1 MSSLKETTAT
11 TYYENDQQQYL
22 NEEDHSG
29 GIYFTDHSVA
39 KDNTTAALEWMD
51 DNYYYEDDHDPYA
64 FYDQILNNGGGD
76 DDEDMYDLEGQRE
89 EQHHQGEQT
98 TYDYRQDALLHL
110 VVGVQSYLSDLSCS
124 GLSND
129 QQDSPLND
137 LQYKMYTYLKRRA
150 HDMGVIAEN
159 PVSSS

>member
-11 TYYENDQQQYL
+11 TTYYDENDQQYL
-22 NEEDHSG
+22 NEEDHHSG
-29 GIYFTDHSVA
+29 GIYFMDHNVA
-39 KDNTTAALEWMD
+39 KDNTTTALEWMD
-51 DNYYYEDDHDPYA
+51 DNYYCENDHYPYA
-64 FYDQILNNGGGD
+64 YYDQILNNGED
-76 DDEDMYDLEGQRE
+76 DMYDFEGQQE
-89 EQHHQGEQT
+89 EQHHQGEQVA
-98 TYDYRQDALLHL
+98 YDYRQDALLHL

-159 PVSSS
+159 PVFSS

>member
-1 MSSLKETTAT
+1 MSSSPLKETT
-11 TYYENDQQQYL
+11 TYYENDQQQL

-29 GIYFTDHSVA
+29 GIYFMDPNVA
-39 KDNTTAALEWMD
+39 NNNMD
-51 DNYYYEDDHDPYA
+51 DYYYGEDDDPYA
-64 FYDQILNNGGGD
+64 FYDQILNHGGGD
-76 DDEDMYDLEGQRE
+76 DDEMYDNFE
-89 EQHHQGEQT
+89 EQEAQHQGEQQSA
-98 TYDYRQDALLHL
+98 YDYQQDALLHL
-110 VVGVQSYLSDLSCS
+110 IVGVQSYLSDLSCS

-159 PVSSS
+159 PVSNT